1 MDSKTLSDFKKD
13 LLKCFENIAQ
23 QFPEATDMLKN
34 ELESL
39 GKKYPALQEEEDKLV
54 DEESKDNKRLMD
66 IENETDK
73 TIKVMKLY
81 EIILESKKALKA
93 NNPEEC
99 IESIQILQNVINT
112 SRRKILHYS
121 LLQGKFFLLVKDT
134 TTSQSFTTLVNL
146 TQLSKSYANF
156 LIRMYKLT
164 DIYNQLMYVSLP
176 IGFFLKNFK
185 QIKKICEKNETEWK

>member
-39 GKKYPALQEEEDKLV
+39 GKKYPALQEEEDKRV

-66 IENETDK
+66 IENELRNNK
-73 TIKVMKLY
+73 SN
-81 EIILESKKALKA
+81 EALRDYTGIEQTLKS

>member
-13 LLKCFENIAQ
+13 LLKCFKNIAQ

-34 ELESL
+34 EVDNL
-39 GKKYPALQEEEDKLV
+39 GRKYPALQEEENKRV
-54 DEESKDNKRLMD
+54 DEESKDNKRLMN
-66 IENETDK
+66 IENELINNKSNEALRDYTG
-73 TIKVMKLY
+73 I
-81 EIILESKKALKA
+81 EESLKA
-93 NNPEEC
+93 NNPEEA

-112 SRRKILHYS
+112 SRRRIIYYS

-156 LIRMYKLT
+156 LIRMYKLV

-185 QIKKICEKNETEWK
+185 QIKQICEKNETEWK